1 VGPNERLLQP
11 FAQRGGTSRAANAPN
26 LGVAV
31 DGTIPVHIL
40 GTKGSPISETHRLRF
55 TVADDHVGVL
65 TLDRPD
71 KLNAMDA
78 AMFSALHQAAAMAR
92 EAIAD
97 RSCRAVLM
105 MGAGRAFSAG
115 TDLSELGQQAAG
127 TPPDDDRIAWLQEA
141 FTVWEELDVP
151 VVAAVHGVALGA
163 GCQLA
168 LAAHLRLAAPTAQMG
183 VLEARWGIVPDLGA
197 SYRLPPLVGRSRAID
212 MAIRARRVD
221 AATGLAWGL
230 VDAVL
235 DGEDFTGAARRWV
248 AELAAGPVLATA
260 AAVRL
265 MRESPSAPAVRG
277 ALRASRR

>member
-1 VGPNERLLQP
+1 M
-11 FAQRGGTSRAANAPN
+11 
-26 LGVAV
+26 
-31 DGTIPVHIL
+31 
-40 GTKGSPISETHRLRF
+40 
-55 TVADDHVGVL
+55 L

-71 KLNAMDA
+71 KLNAMDT
-78 AMFSALHQAAAMAR
+78 AMFAALHDAAATAR

-105 MGAGRAFSAG
+105 VGAGRAFSSG
-115 TDLSELGQQAAG
+115 TDLAGLGAQAAG
-127 TPPDDDRIAWLQEA
+127 TPPDDEHIAWLQEA

-151 VVAAVHGVALGA
+151 VVAAVHGVAFGA

-168 LAAHLRLAAPTAQMG
+168 LAAHLRLAAPDAQIG

-230 VDAVL
+230 IDAVL
-235 DGEDFTGAARRWV
+235 DEADFTDAARAWV
-248 AELAAGPVLATA
+248 ADLAAGPVLATG

-265 MRESPSAPAVRG
+265 MRESSGRSRSE
-277 ALRASRR
+277 ALRAERQAQTPLLASEDFAEAVRAGMAGERPRYAGR